1 MNETSKDNMMIIVRI
16 FMIALP
22 EKRKEV
28 LQTLLSLLEAPTKEK
43 GCLSYGIF
51 ADIEDENF
59 FNVISEWESR
69 QHLDQHM
76 RSDRF
81 SVLFGTKSLL
91 SEQLRIQIFTVANA
105 EGIEAVNFA
114 RKRIR

>member
-1 MNETSKDNMMIIVRI
+1 MNETSKVTVMIIVRMTI
-16 FMIALP
+16 IALP
-22 EKRKEV
+22 EKQKEV
-28 LQTLLSLLEAPTKEK
+28 LQTLLSLLESPTKEK

-69 QHLDQHM
+69 PHLDQYM
-76 RSDRF
+76 RSARF

-91 SEQLRIQIFTVANA
+91 CEPLKIQILTISNA

-114 RKRIR
+114 RKRN

>member
-1 MNETSKDNMMIIVRI
+1 MMIIVRI
-16 FMIALP
+16 FILALP

-69 QHLDQHM
+69 QHLDQYM

-91 SEQLRIQIFTVANA
+91 CEPLRIQILTVANA
-105 EGIEAVNFA
+105 EGREAVDFA